1 MKGDISADYWDMI
14 KSVQPRK
21 KATERKRRKSQKL
34 KEITNIH
41 ESRVQR
47 AEMSIR
53 SSMSRTDI
61 TQFSS
66 GD

>member
-53 SSMSRTDI
+53 SSMRRTDI